1 MVKKKRVTRKELLKE
16 PDEFLTVSAKVIR
29 FAADKQKQIAYATIG
44 IVAVVL
50 VFFLYQYVSARSER
64 KAFALFQEG
73 FAHHVNLTS
82 TPSADADAIA
92 KEKFTEVLEKY
103 GSTSA
108 ARLALLMKGD
118 LDYRQGA
125 YDEAIA
131 LYEKAADAF
140 SEDQGFRSLMW
151 NNLGYAYEG
160 KKDYRSAVQWFQ
172 RLAESESELMKA
184 DAYFNLGRMYEALN
198 EKEKA
203 REAYN
208 KVAKDYGESVH
219 AQLAKEKAAHLEG

>member
-1 MVKKKRVTRKELLKE
+1 MAKKKRVTRKELLKG

-29 FAADKQKQIAYATIG
+29 FAAENQRQIAYATIG
-44 IVAVVL
+44 LVAGVL
-50 VFFLYQYVSARSER
+50 VIFLYQYVSARSER

-73 FAHHVNLTS
+73 FAHHVNFTS
-82 TPSADADAIA
+82 TPSADSDAIA

-108 ARLALLMKGD
+108 ARLALPMKGD

-131 LYEKAADAF
+131 LYEKALKAF

-172 RLAESESELMKA
+172 RLADEGELMKA

-198 EKEKA
+198 EKQKA
-203 REAYN
+203 LEAYN
-208 KVAKDYGESVH
+208 KVVKDYGESVH
-219 AQLAKEKAAHLEG
+219 AQPAKEKVAHLEG

>member
-1 MVKKKRVTRKELLKE
+1 MAKKKRVTRKELLKE
-16 PDEFLTVSAKVIR
+16 PDEFLTLSAKVIR
-29 FAADKQKQIAYATIG
+29 FAADNQKQIAYATIG

-73 FAHHVNLTS
+73 FAHHVNLAS
-82 TPSADADAIA
+82 TPSADSDAVA
-92 KEKFTEVLEKY
+92 REKFTEVIEKY

-108 ARLALLMKGD
+108 ARLALPMKGD

-131 LYEKAADAF
+131 LYEKALEAF
-140 SEDQGFRSLMW
+140 SKDQGFRGLMW

-172 RLAESESELMKA
+172 RLAESEGELMKA

-203 REAYN
+203 LEAYD
-208 KVAKDYGESVH
+208 KVAKGYPESVH
-219 AQLAKEKAAHLEG
+219 AQPAREKVAHLEG